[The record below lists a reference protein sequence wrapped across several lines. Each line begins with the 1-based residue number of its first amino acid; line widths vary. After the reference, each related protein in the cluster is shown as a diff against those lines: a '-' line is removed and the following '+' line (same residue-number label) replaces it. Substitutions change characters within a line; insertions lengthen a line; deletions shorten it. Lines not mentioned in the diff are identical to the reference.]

1 MFRDINEAQDILT
14 NPEKRKLYDSGGM
27 SFDGDAGADFSG
39 F

>member
-27 SFDGDAGADFSG
+27 SFDGDTGADFSG